1 MFRIKSSGHRCLFVA
16 SLGLVFYFFPFP
28 DRFFW
33 SMEEKKKSVH
43 NCSPSY
49 IHFCSVSWL
58 KLANK
63 PILRNGNLKL
73 LSHLEVRILWKSLK
87 YAALF
92 RYDDDSTYRR
102 QPKAKKPLFYSI
114 LEKKSVHWRI
124 LYEILTCNLET
135 YLSHCLASHIQSHW
149 WTSRGQIRSPG
160 IIRVF
165 II

>member
-1 MFRIKSSGHRCLFVA
+1 
-16 SLGLVFYFFPFP
+16 
-28 DRFFW
+28 
-33 SMEEKKKSVH
+33 MEEKARSAH

-49 IHFCSVSWL
+49 IHFSSVSWL

-63 PILRNGNLKL
+63 PILRNGNMKFP
-73 LSHLEVRILWKSLK
+73 SHLEVRILWKNLK

-92 RYDDDSTYRR
+92 RCDDDSTYRR
-102 QPKAKKPLFYSI
+102 QHKANKHFFYSI
-114 LEKKSVHWRI
+114 LEKKSVYWRI
-124 LYEILTCNLET
+124 LYAILTCNLET

-149 WTSRGQIRSPG
+149 WTSRGQILSPG